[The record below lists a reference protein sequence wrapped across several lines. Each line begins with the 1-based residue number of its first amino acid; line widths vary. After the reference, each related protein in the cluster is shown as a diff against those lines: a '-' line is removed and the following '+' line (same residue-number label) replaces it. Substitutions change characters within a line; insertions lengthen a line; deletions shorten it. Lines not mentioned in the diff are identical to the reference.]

1 MSHVDA
7 ALTPRHRLIV
17 ARLVVDDGWPISE
30 VAARFQVSWPTV
42 KRWVDRYLAGES
54 MLDRSSRQRLQGSLA
69 LDELTHLAVGDR
81 GGPGRDRSRPDTVG
95 HVEMLQNRPTVLQPV
110 ISSAKWCGS
119 RSAIW
124 PGARRRMGIPMRARV
139 VACLLQLATVDLTL
153 RRYDTD
159 GRRSDE
165 HRAARKPALSVQRKR
180 RDCPAR
186 TTIPPRDL
194 QR

>member
-1 MSHVDA
+1 M
-7 ALTPRHRLIV
+7 
-17 ARLVVDDGWPISE
+17 
-30 VAARFQVSWPTV
+30 AARPSRLRRRFALLVSRASMSLASQWWRTRRVLRPRIPALARARVCRTHGLRHASRLRRGISAGRLPTQEH
-42 KRWVDRYLAGES
+42 RSRAWLAGPAS
-54 MLDRSSRQRLQGSLA
+54 GDARYSSTGHGRPRKSL
-69 LDELTHLAVGDR
+69 HL
-81 GGPGRDRSRPDTVG
+81 GGCCDHRENPR
-95 HVEMLQNRPTVLQPV
+95 
-110 ISSAKWCGS
+110 
-119 RSAIW
+119 
-124 PGARRRMGIPMRARV
+124 IPMRARV

>member
-1 MSHVDA
+1 MHRSAGVRPMRWSSSYRPGTWRYA
-7 ALTPRHRLIV
+7 GTPKTTTSSV
-17 ARLVVDDGWPISE
+17 STSTTTGMAQYRLVTCPRMGLSNSADHGLPSGSSVYSFE
-30 VAARFQVSWPTV
+30 SLFAHTYAARVLDGTG
-42 KRWVDRYLAGES
+42 LATC
-54 MLDRSSRQRLQGSLA
+54 A
-69 LDELTHLAVGDR
+69 AVAVH
-81 GGPGRDRSRPDTVG
+81 S
-95 HVEMLQNRPTVLQPV
+95 
-110 ISSAKWCGS
+110 
-119 RSAIW
+119 
-124 PGARRRMGIPMRARV
+124 RRRSGLGPRKTIPMRARV

>member
-1 MSHVDA
+1 MTLPLRRLNSRLSLFSSIQYPEVRRLKEFTNNRFLRYVEPDDIARLKLFQPYKRLRKGQLHPLPKLVKLSNIDK
-7 ALTPRHRLIV
+7 HRRLHLIV
-17 ARLVVDDGWPISE
+17 V
-30 VAARFQVSWPTV
+30 
-42 KRWVDRYLAGES
+42 
-54 MLDRSSRQRLQGSLA
+54 
-69 LDELTHLAVGDR
+69 
-81 GGPGRDRSRPDTVG
+81 RPF
-95 HVEMLQNRPTVLQPV
+95 
-110 ISSAKWCGS
+110 SKWCGS

-186 TTIPPRDL
+186 TTIPPRVICSVDPVGHIVGPDVDA
-194 QR
+194 

>member
-1 MSHVDA
+1 MARRGGLQVGVMGQFVML
-7 ALTPRHRLIV
+7 ALAWGASFLFIKAGLEGLSPPQVVLGRL
-17 ARLVVDDGWPISE
+17 
-30 VAARFQVSWPTV
+30 
-42 KRWVDRYLAGES
+42 LAGAGA
-54 MLDRSSRQRLQGSLA
+54 LAVVSLVGRRP
-69 LDELTHLAVGDR
+69 LPRELAVWGHLAVV
-81 GGPGRDRSRPDTVG
+81 SV
-95 HVEMLQNRPTVLQPV
+95 
-110 ISSAKWCGS
+110 
-119 RSAIW
+119 
-124 PGARRRMGIPMRARV
+124 
-139 VACLLQLATVDLTL
+139 TL